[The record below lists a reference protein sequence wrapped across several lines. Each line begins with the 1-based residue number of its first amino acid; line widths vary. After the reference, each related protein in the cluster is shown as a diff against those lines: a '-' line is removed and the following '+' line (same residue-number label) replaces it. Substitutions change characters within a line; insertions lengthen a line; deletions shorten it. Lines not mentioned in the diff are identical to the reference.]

1 MIVHML
7 KGRRRQVT
15 SGFALP
21 AVLVASVVMLIVL
34 LSSVSATSSVRVALD
49 EQYYNKLAQEAAE
62 AGQARAEA
70 CLKANNYVATWTD
83 AAKLRPDTTCTG
95 STIAG
100 GNKYIAQ
107 YGNVRTTFEVSAPVT
122 GTSSSAKVNV
132 VGITELTRQSNSAS
146 VSQTFSQTLVRTSS
160 YNDMPQIASGA
171 GWKAGG
177 HNGYMLATNGTLYA
191 WGDNSGNQIGDSSLG
206 STLSTPVK
214 VALPAGV
221 TKVKKVFNSG
231 QGASILCILGSD
243 DQAYCRGI
251 GGLGGTTW
259 TRFGID
265 PARKVIDMVVNGFG
279 SDNAC
284 IINDLREAWCAGVND
299 FGQLGRAVTTPPTNQ
314 ATVPMSSPTK
324 FRLDLAN
331 PAPPA
336 GTTLPLQV
344 MKIEMK
350 DWLTCVIASDLRP
363 YCAGVN
369 SEGQLGRNTTTYDTA
384 GGRATPGRA
393 LMPGDVGV
401 IDIKLPYHGSFDGV
415 FYLGYDKS
423 VYHSGHNGAGTSN
436 TGNTS
441 GNITDLWELPRK
453 ITTAGIAY
461 GAIFSVGVEG
471 DNKHTMCMIREDPT
485 DGLVWCI
492 GDNTYGQIGS
502 GGACGGIKGYWETFN
517 LPAGEKGKAVL
528 NPEAG
533 YQMNSVM
540 VITTSGKVYAAG
552 DNTYGKLGTGSAYAA
567 CNSTPKQVLMP
578 FRPGSATQRVQAVA
592 LANGD
597 EYTAFI
603 LGDDGRVYSMGRNN
617 QGQLGDGTTT
627 NRNAPVEAKIPRQA
641 IIY

>member
-1 MIVHML
+1 ML
-7 KGRRRQVT
+7 RGYRAKDT

-34 LSSVSATSSVRVALD
+34 LSSVSAASSTRVALD

-70 CLKANNYVATWTD
+70 CLQASNYAATWTNSS
-83 AAKLRPDTTCTG
+83 KLRPDTTCTG
-95 STIAG
+95 STISG
-100 GNKYIAQ
+100 GNKYVTQ
-107 YGNVRTTFEVSAPVT
+107 YGNIRTSFEVSAPVT

-132 VGITELTRQSNSAS
+132 TGIVELVRQSNGTS
-146 VSQTFSQTLVRTSS
+146 VAQTFAQSMVRTSS

-171 GWKAGG
+171 GWKTAG
-177 HNGYMLATNGTLYA
+177 HNGYMLATNGTLYG
-191 WGDNSGNQIGDSSLG
+191 WGDNGSNQLGDSSLG
-206 STLSTPVK
+206 TVVSNPIK
-214 VALPAGV
+214 VALPTGV

-243 DQAYCRGI
+243 DQAYCRGL
-251 GGLGGTTW
+251 GGLGGATW

-279 SDNAC
+279 ADNAC
-284 IINDLREAWCAGVND
+284 IVNDLREAWCAGVND
-299 FGQLGRAVTTPPTNQ
+299 FGQLGRALPGNQ
-314 ATVPMSSPTK
+314 TTVPITSPTK

-369 SEGQLGRNTTTYDTA
+369 SEGQLGRNTITYDTA

-401 IDIKLPYHGSFDGV
+401 SDIKLPYHGSFDGV
-415 FYLGYDKS
+415 FYLGYNKA

-441 GNITDLWELPRK
+441 GNITDYWELPRQ
-453 ITTAGIAY
+453 ITSAGQAY
-461 GAIFSVGVEG
+461 GAMISVGVEG
-471 DNKHTMCMIREDPT
+471 DNKHTMCIVRDDPA

-492 GDNTYGQIGS
+492 GDNTYGQVGN
-502 GGACGGIKGYWETFN
+502 GGTCGGIKGGWVTFN
-517 LPAGEKGKAVL
+517 LPAGEKGSAVL

-540 VITTSGKVYAAG
+540 VLTTSGKVYAAG
-552 DNTYGKLGTGSAYAA
+552 DNTYGKLGTGSAYAG
-567 CNSTPKQVLMP
+567 CNSTPKLVLMP
-578 FRPGSATQRVQAVA
+578 FRPGSTTERVKAVA

-603 LGDDGRVYSMGRNN
+603 LGDDGRVYAMGRNN

-627 NRNAPVEAKIPRQA
+627 NRNSPVEAKIPRQA
-641 IIY
+641 VMY

>member
-1 MIVHML
+1 ML
-7 KGRRRQVT
+7 KGSRSMASRVEA
-15 SGFALP
+15 GFALP
-21 AVLVASVVMLIVL
+21 AVLIASVVMLIVL
-34 LSSVSATSSVRVALD
+34 LSSISATSSVRVALD

-62 AGQARAEA
+62 AGQARADA
-70 CLKANNYVATWTD
+70 CLKANNYIPTWTN
-83 AAKLRPDTTCTG
+83 AAKLRPDTTC
-95 STIAG
+95 AG
-100 GNKYIAQ
+100 VPIVGVSKYVVQ
-107 YGNVRTTFEVSAPVT
+107 YGNVRTTFEVGLPTT
-122 GTSSSAKVNV
+122 GTSSSAKVV
-132 VGITELTRQSNSAS
+132 VNGSTDLVRQSNNAS
-146 VSQTFSQTLVRTSS
+146 VAQTFPQSVIRTSS

-191 WGDNSGNQIGDSSLG
+191 WGDNSGNQIGLSSLG
-206 STLSTPVK
+206 TTITTPVK
-214 VALPAGV
+214 VVLPDGV

-231 QGASILCILGSD
+231 QGASILCILGSND
-243 DQAYCRGI
+243 HAYCRGI
-251 GGLGGTTW
+251 GGLGGTDW
-259 TRFGID
+259 TRFGI
-265 PARKVIDMVVNGFG
+265 PMNRKVIDMVVNGFG
-279 SDNAC
+279 GDNAC

-299 FGQLGRAVTTPPTNQ
+299 FGQLGRALPGNQ
-314 ATVPMSSPTK
+314 TTVPISAPTK

-369 SEGQLGRNTTTYDTA
+369 SEGQLGRNTITYDTA

-415 FYLGYDKS
+415 FYLGYDKA

-441 GNITDLWELPRK
+441 GTITDYWELPRK
-453 ITTAGIAY
+453 ITSAGIAY

-492 GDNTYGQIGS
+492 GDNTYGQVGN
-502 GGACGGIKGYWETFN
+502 GGACGGIKGGWVTFN
-517 LPAGEKGKAVL
+517 LPAGEKGSAIL

-540 VITTSGKVYAAG
+540 VITTNGNVYAAG
-552 DNTYGKLGTGSAYAA
+552 DNTYGKLGSGTAKVA
-567 CNSTPKQVLMP
+567 CNSTPRQVLMP
-578 FRPGSATQRVQAVA
+578 FRPGSTTERVKAVA
-592 LANGD
+592 LANND

-603 LGDDGRVYSMGRNN
+603 LGDDGRVYAMGRNN
-617 QGQLGDGTTT
+617 QGQLGDGTTID
-627 NRNAPVEAKIPRQA
+627 RNAPVEAKIPRQA
-641 IIY
+641 VIY